1 MAVARKIKAKIGEL
15 LIEKGTINREQL
27 EEALTLQR
35 ATHKNKLLGQI
46 FVEMGAAS
54 EEDIYSAVAA
64 QFGYPYI
71 KITNYSIDQQV
82 LNFIPKEKAQSL
94 GVMPIDKIGNI
105 LTVAMVNPLEEK
117 IVENLE
123 KETGLSVKVFVSSFS
138 ELKEAVLKN
147 YGP

>member
-71 KITNYSIDQQV
+71 KITN
-82 LNFIPKEKAQSL
+82 
-94 GVMPIDKIGNI
+94 
-105 LTVAMVNPLEEK
+105 
-117 IVENLE
+117 
-123 KETGLSVKVFVSSFS
+123 
-138 ELKEAVLKN
+138 
-147 YGP
+147 